1 MSRRESAG
9 TPTAF
14 CHSAQGCEAR
24 ATLGNRDGK
33 FTTPTGLRPRV
44 LLMRFPR
51 GQNPVGVHGFVGLVT
66 QGSLRRGAAAATLGC
81 GTERRWRSSAPIES
95 LASLSQLEAE
105 IQQGMKELE
114 GMLK

>member
-1 MSRRESAG
+1 MSRGESAG

-14 CHSAQGCEAR
+14 CHPAQGCEAR

-33 FTTPTGLRPRV
+33 FTTPTGLRPLV
-44 LLMRFPR
+44 LLMQFQG
-51 GQNPVGVHGFVGLVT
+51 GQNPVGVHGFVGRVT

-95 LASLSQLEAE
+95 LAGLGQLEAE

-114 GMLK
+114 EMLK